1 MALSFDILASTLRIL
16 RDREVDNT
24 FRTVPLLDAV
34 QKAGNVEKVNGG
46 SKVDHPVILTEHSS
60 ITQLA
65 TGYESVNL
73 AVKDPLR
80 TAVFDWC
87 DFVAPVV
94 VTEKE
99 QLSNKGDRAVIR
111 IAEARLKSV
120 MGMLKREWERQ
131 TVAGN
136 STILTEL
143 NTLNGEGVVAA
154 GRWGPAAAADAAGF
168 FELGV
173 FGTIGAGAQT
183 NVVGGIPKTSFPT
196 SWNNQ
201 SHDVGGNFTAG
212 AGRGLLGMSD
222 LMIQTS
228 IYAPEGD
235 IDIILAS
242 PNSYEQYRNVLAQLE
257 RYSSMEQ
264 MKGTA
269 GRLGILYNGAMMYIE
284 PNLGFTEAAGG
295 NPISMYF
302 LNSKLF
308 SVYFDRDAFFEMG
321 KMERISGYAAMSSN
335 ILTRSQLC
343 ISNLSGHG
351 VLYNAEA

>member
-136 STILTEL
+136 STVLTEL

-154 GRWGPAAAADAAGF
+154 GAWGPSALQNTDGF
-168 FELGV
+168 FELGA
-173 FGTIGAGAQT
+173 FGAVGGQT
-183 NVVGGIPKTSFPT
+183 NTVGGIPKASFRT

-201 SHDVGGNFTAG
+201 SHDVGGTFAAG

-228 IYAPEGD
+228 IYAPEGG

-242 PNSYEQYRNVLAQLE
+242 PNSYEQYRNSLAQLE

-269 GRLGILYNGAMMYIE
+269 GRLGILYNGAMVYIE

-335 ILTRSQLC
+335 IMTRSQLC

>member
-34 QKAGNVEKVNGG
+34 QSKGNVEKVNGG

-60 ITQLA
+60 ITQLS

-80 TAVFDWC
+80 TAEFDWC

-131 TVAGN
+131 VVAGT
-136 STILTEL
+136 STVLTDL
-143 NTLNGEGVVAA
+143 NTLNGVGVNAA
-154 GRWGPAAAADAAGF
+154 GSWGGATPVADTTGF
-168 FELGV
+168 FESAA
-173 FGTIGAGAQT
+173 FSNQT
-183 NVVGGIPKTSFPT
+183 NVVGGINKASFTT
-196 SWNNQ
+196 SWQNQTADVSAGGLNFGNN
-201 SHDVGGNFTAG
+201 
-212 AGRGLLGMSD
+212 GLRSMSN
-222 LMIQTS
+222 LMINATT
-228 IYAPEGD
+228 YAPEGEM
-235 IDIILAS
+235 DIILAS
-242 PNSYEQYRNVLAQLE
+242 PTSYELYRNELAQLE

-269 GRLGILYNGAMMYIE
+269 GKLGILYNGSMMYIE
-284 PNLGFTEAAGG
+284 PNLGYTALLPNTNVF
-295 NPISMYF
+295 SMLF

-308 SVYFDRDAFFEMG
+308 SVYFDRDAHFEMG
-321 KMERISGYAAMSSN
+321 KMERISGYAAMASN
-335 ILTRSQLC
+335 IMVRTQLC
-343 ISNLSGHG
+343 TSNLSGHG
-351 VLYNAEA
+351 VLLNAES

>member
-80 TAVFDWC
+80 TASFDWC

-120 MGMLKREWERQ
+120 MGMLKREWEKQ

-143 NTLNGEGVVAA
+143 NTLNGEGVFAA
-154 GRWGPAAAADAAGF
+154 GTWGGTAPKDLNGF
-168 FELGV
+168 FNQEAFGLQNTNSVGTIAKSAFPQSWQNQRSLLPGA
-173 FGTIGAGAQT
+173 FGTSS
-183 NVVGGIPKTSFPT
+183 N
-196 SWNNQ
+196 
-201 SHDVGGNFTAG
+201 
-212 AGRGLLGMSD
+212 GLLAMSQ
-222 LMIQTS
+222 LMVQAS
-228 IYAPEGD
+228 IYAPEGE

-242 PNSYEQYRNVLAQLE
+242 PTSYELYRNELAQLE

-264 MKGTA
+264 MKSTA

-284 PNLGFTEAAGG
+284 PHLGFTDAA
-295 NPISMYF
+295 NTQPISMYF

-335 ILTRSQLC
+335 IMTRSQLC

-351 VLYNAEA
+351 VLLNAEA

>member
-80 TAVFDWC
+80 TASFDWC

-143 NTLNGEGVVAA
+143 NTLNGEGVLAA
-154 GRWGPAAAADAAGF
+154 GAWGPTALQDTSGF
-168 FELGV
+168 FNSDA
-173 FGTIGAGAQT
+173 FGTQGTVIGQS
-183 NVVGGIPKTSFPT
+183 VGGIDKQSFTT
-196 SWNNQ
+196 SWQNQ
-201 SHDVGGNFTAG
+201 VADAGGGFAAN
-212 AGRGLLGMSD
+212 GLQAMSN
-222 LMIQTS
+222 LMINTS
-228 IYAPEGD
+228 IYAPEGE

-242 PNSYEQYRNVLAQLE
+242 PLSYEEYRNQLASLE

-284 PNLGFTEAAGG
+284 PNLGFTEVAGG
-295 NPISMYF
+295 KPISMYF

-335 ILTRSQLC
+335 IMTRSQLC

-351 VLYNAEA
+351 VLLDAEA

>member
-80 TAVFDWC
+80 TASFDWC

-154 GRWGPAAAADAAGF
+154 GAWGPASAQNLSGF
-168 FELGV
+168 FNSTN
-173 FGTIGAGAQT
+173 FGAQNT
-183 NVVGGIPKTSFPT
+183 NTVGGIAKASFLT
-196 SWNNQ
+196 SWQNQ
-201 SHDVGGNFTAG
+201 TANAL
-212 AGRGLLGMSD
+212 AGFAANGQQAMSN
-222 LMIQTS
+222 LMINTS

-242 PNSYEQYRNVLAQLE
+242 PLSYEEYRNSLALLE

-284 PNLGFTEAAGG
+284 PNLGFTEAVGG
-295 NPISMYF
+295 LPISMYF

-335 ILTRSQLC
+335 IMTRSQLC

-351 VLYNAEA
+351 VLLGAEA

>member
-80 TAVFDWC
+80 TASFDWC

-154 GRWGPAAAADAAGF
+154 GAWGPAKAQNTAGF
-168 FELGV
+168 FESGN
-173 FGTIGAGAQT
+173 FGAQT
-183 NVVGGIPKTSFPT
+183 NTVGGIDKTAFT
-196 SWNNQ
+196 SSWQNQ
-201 SHDVGGNFTAG
+201 TATAGGNFPANG
-212 AGRGLLGMSD
+212 QQAMSN
-222 LMIQTS
+222 LMINTS
-228 IYAPEGD
+228 IYAPEGE

-242 PNSYEQYRNVLAQLE
+242 PLSYEEYRNSLALLE

-284 PNLGFTEAAGG
+284 PNLGFTEAVGG

-335 ILTRSQLC
+335 IMTRSQLC

-351 VLYNAEA
+351 VLLNAET

>member
-80 TAVFDWC
+80 TASFDWC

-111 IAEARLKSV
+111 IAEARLQSG

-143 NTLNGEGVVAA
+143 NTLNGEGVFAA
-154 GRWGPAAAADAAGF
+154 GAWGPTALKDDTGFLNQAD
-168 FELGV
+168 
-173 FGTIGAGAQT
+173 FGTQGVAVPQT
-183 NVVGGIPKTSFPT
+183 VGGIQKASFLT
-196 SWNNQ
+196 SWQNQ
-201 SHDVGGNFTAG
+201 TATAG
-212 AGRGLLGMSD
+212 GDFPNNGQQAMSN
-222 LMIQTS
+222 LMINTS
-228 IYAPEGD
+228 IYAPEGE

-242 PNSYEQYRNVLAQLE
+242 PLSYEEYRNSLALLE

-264 MKGTA
+264 MKSTA

-284 PNLGFTEAAGG
+284 PNLGFTDAA
-295 NPISMYF
+295 NTQPISMYF

-335 ILTRSQLC
+335 IMTRSQLC

-351 VLYNAEA
+351 VLLNAEA

>member
-80 TAVFDWC
+80 TASFDWC

-120 MGMLKREWERQ
+120 MGMLKREWEKQ
-131 TVAGN
+131 TVAGT

-143 NTLNGEGVVAA
+143 NTLNGMGTAA
-154 GRWGPAAAADAAGF
+154 VGAFPLTPIELTGF
-168 FELGV
+168 FNHEA
-173 FGTIGAGAQT
+173 FGSQNT
-183 NVVGGIPKTSFPT
+183 NTVGGIRKADFTG
-196 SWNNQ
+196 SWQNQ
-201 SHDVGGNFTAG
+201 VSDVGGTFG
-212 AGRGLLGMSD
+212 ASAGLLAMSR
-222 LMIQTS
+222 LMIESST
-228 IYAPEGD
+228 YTPEGD

-242 PNSYEQYRNVLAQLE
+242 PKSYEQYRNSLAQLE

-264 MKGTA
+264 MKSTA

-284 PNLGFTEAAGG
+284 PNLGFRWNGG
-295 NPISMYF
+295 GANDDVSMYF

-335 ILTRSQLC
+335 IMTRSQLC

-351 VLYNAEA
+351 VLIGAEA

>member
-1 MALSFDILASTLRIL
+1 M
-16 RDREVDNT
+16 DNT

-80 TAVFDWC
+80 TASFDWC

-143 NTLNGEGVVAA
+143 NTLNGEGVAAA
-154 GRWGPAAAADAAGF
+154 GAWGPIAAQNTSGF
-168 FELGV
+168 FNSDA
-173 FGTIGAGAQT
+173 FGSQGTVIPQS
-183 NVVGGIPKTSFPT
+183 VGGIGKQNFTT
-196 SWNNQ
+196 SWQNQ
-201 SHDVGGNFTAG
+201 VADAGGGFAAN
-212 AGRGLLGMSD
+212 GLQAMSN
-222 LMIQTS
+222 LMINTS
-228 IYAPEGD
+228 IYAPEGE

-242 PNSYEQYRNVLAQLE
+242 PLSYEEYRNQLASLE

-269 GRLGILYNGAMMYIE
+269 GRLGILYNGAVMYIE
-284 PNLGFTEAAGG
+284 PNLGFTEVAGG
-295 NPISMYF
+295 PAKPISMYF

-335 ILTRSQLC
+335 IMTRTQLATA
-343 ISNLSGHG
+343 NLSGHG
-351 VLYNAEA
+351 ILVNAFALKN

>member
-34 QKAGNVEKVNGG
+34 QSKGNVEKVNGG

-60 ITQLA
+60 ITQLS

-80 TAVFDWC
+80 TASFDWC

-131 TVAGN
+131 VVAGN
-136 STILTEL
+136 STVLTEL
-143 NTLNGEGVVAA
+143 NTLNGVGVHAA
-154 GRWGPAAAADAAGF
+154 GAWGPIAGADTTGF
-168 FELGV
+168 FEDLT
-173 FGTIGAGAQT
+173 FGNQT
-183 NVVGGIPKTSFPT
+183 NDVGGIDKANFKTS
-196 SWNNQ
+196 WQNQ
-201 SHDVGGNFTAG
+201 VATAG
-212 AGRGLLGMSD
+212 ANFANNGLKAMSN
-222 LMIQTS
+222 LMINATQ
-228 IYAPEGD
+228 YAPEGE

-242 PNSYEQYRNVLAQLE
+242 PLSYELYRNELAKLE

-269 GRLGILYNGAMMYIE
+269 GRLGILYNGAMMFIE
-284 PNLGFTEAAGG
+284 PNLGFSKSGAAATKY
-295 NPISMYF
+295 SMYF

-308 SVYFDRDAFFEMG
+308 SVYFDRDAHFEMG
-321 KMERISGYAAMSSN
+321 KMERISGYAAMASN
-335 ILTRSQLC
+335 IMVRTQLC
-343 ISNLSGHG
+343 TSNLSGHG
-351 VLYNAEA
+351 VLLNAEA

>member
-136 STILTEL
+136 SPVLTEL
-143 NTLNGEGVVAA
+143 NTLNGEGVFAA
-154 GRWGPAAAADAAGF
+154 GAWGPTAAKSTTGF
-168 FELGV
+168 LNQV
-173 FGTIGAGAQT
+173 AFGTQGVAVPQT
-183 NVVGGIPKTSFPT
+183 VGGIGKAAFPT
-196 SWNNQ
+196 SWQNQ
-201 SHDVGGNFTAG
+201 VASAG
-212 AGRGLLGMSD
+212 AAGGFATNGLLAMSN
-222 LMIQTS
+222 LMVQAS

-242 PNSYEQYRNVLAQLE
+242 PTSYELYRNELAQLE

-284 PNLGFTEAAGG
+284 PNLGFTDAA
-295 NPISMYF
+295 NTQPISMYF

-343 ISNLSGHG
+343 ISNLSGQG
-351 VLYNAEA
+351 VLLDAEV

>member
-136 STILTEL
+136 STVLTEL
-143 NTLNGEGVVAA
+143 NTLNGEGVVNA
-154 GRWGPAAAADAAGF
+154 GAWGPTAGQNTAGF
-168 FELGV
+168 FELGA
-173 FGTIGAGAQT
+173 FGTPGGQT
-183 NVVGGIPKTSFPT
+183 NTVGGIAKTSFPT

-201 SHDVGGNFTAG
+201 SHDVGGTFANNS
-212 AGRGLLGMSD
+212 RGLLGMSD

-228 IYAPEGD
+228 IYAPEGG

-242 PNSYEQYRNVLAQLE
+242 PNSYEQYRNQLAALE

-269 GRLGILYNGAMMYIE
+269 GRLGILYNGAMVYIE

>member
-34 QKAGNVEKVNGG
+34 QSKGNVEKVNGG

-60 ITQLA
+60 ITQLS

-80 TAVFDWC
+80 TAEFDWC

-131 TVAGN
+131 VVAGN
-136 STILTEL
+136 STVLTEL
-143 NTLNGEGVVAA
+143 NTLNGEGVNAA
-154 GRWGPAAAADAAGF
+154 GAWGPLAPQNTNGFLNRAD
-168 FELGV
+168 
-173 FGTIGAGAQT
+173 FGSQL
-183 NVVGGIPKTSFPT
+183 NVVGTINRASFPT
-196 SWNNQ
+196 SWQNQ
-201 SHDVGGNFTAG
+201 TATALG
-212 AGRGLLGMSD
+212 AFGTNGLRAMSN
-222 LMIQTS
+222 LMINSTQ
-228 IYAPEGD
+228 YAPEGE

-242 PNSYEQYRNVLAQLE
+242 PISYELYRNQLATLE

-264 MKGTA
+264 MRGTA
-269 GRLGILYNGAMMYIE
+269 GKLGILYNGAMMFIE
-284 PNLGFTEAAGG
+284 PNLGYTWAGG
-295 NPISMYF
+295 GANNEISMFF

-308 SVYFDRDAFFEMG
+308 SVYFDRDAHFEMG
-321 KMERISGYAAMSSN
+321 KMERISGYAAMASN
-335 ILTRSQLC
+335 IMVRTQLC
-343 ISNLSGHG
+343 TSNLSGHG
-351 VLYNAEA
+351 VLLAAEQ

>member
-80 TAVFDWC
+80 TASFDWC

-120 MGMLKREWERQ
+120 MGMLKREWEKQ
-131 TVAGN
+131 TVSGT

-143 NTLNGEGVVAA
+143 NTLNGEGTALH
-154 GRWGPAAAADAAGF
+154 GGF
-168 FELGV
+168 PNQPKDVNGFLERET
-173 FGTIGAGAQT
+173 FGNQDNI
-183 NVVGGIPKTSFPT
+183 VGGINKAAFTT
-196 SWNNQ
+196 SWQNQ
-201 SHDVGGNFTAG
+201 VADVGGTFGTSA
-212 AGRGLLGMSD
+212 GLLAMSQ

-228 IYAPEGD
+228 TYAPEGD

-242 PNSYEQYRNVLAQLE
+242 PNSYEQYRNSLAQLE

-284 PNLGFTEAAGG
+284 PNLGFRWHGG
-295 NPISMYF
+295 GANDNISMYF

-335 ILTRSQLC
+335 IMTRSQLC

-351 VLYNAEA
+351 VLIGAEA